1 MFGTIL
7 AEIICTGDPV
17 VTSSRFFICF
27 NENTSRQNGKFLG
40 MHWSGGKPKA
50 SWQPERKGSHH
61 CGGGQWVHETFSSVS
76 FWVWFDCYVSGPN
89 SVGDPAQNW
98 VTFIILLQLY
108 IPSKVVFQMPDKR
121 ALGWKWVPCLRIVLV
136 HYSKMPHGHHDNLCP
151 GYTLMQKEGLDIFP
165 KAESCDR
172 SELWSWSEIQGSYS
186 DIIWK
191 EKVLRGDSCGTGWPY
206 FTTAETEIQPETSCC
221 WRLRCGTGAY
231 HSKS

>member
-7 AEIICTGDPV
+7 AEVICTGDPL
-17 VTSSRFFICF
+17 VTSSSFFICF

-40 MHWSGGKPKA
+40 MHRSGGKPEA

-61 CGGGQWVHETFSSVS
+61 CGSQWVHETFSSVS
-76 FWVWFDCYVSGPN
+76 CWVWFDCCVWSQFSRRPCSKLSYIHNPATALHTIQSGFPN
-89 SVGDPAQNW
+89 ASQ
-98 VTFIILLQLY
+98 
-108 IPSKVVFQMPDKR
+108 R
-121 ALGWKWVPCLRIVLV
+121 ALGWKWAPCLRIVSV

-151 GYTLMQKEGLDIFP
+151 GATLMQKEELDIFA
-165 KAESCDR
+165 KAESCAR

-186 DIIWK
+186 NIIWK

-221 WRLRCGTGAY
+221 WRLRCGAGAY